1 MSDDGC
7 VACSEKR
14 AMREKREKVNTD
26 ITAIRE
32 KLEGISAQEYELKMT
47 LHSLS
52 CQLNE
57 MENEETELE
66 EFKRVVLSYGSE
78 E

>member
-1 MSDDGC
+1 MSGGGC

-47 LHSLS
+47 FHSLS
-52 CQLNE
+52 CQLSE
-57 MENEETELE
+57 MENEASELE
-66 EFKRVVLSYGSE
+66 EYKRVEGRRGGE

>member
-1 MSDDGC
+1 
-7 VACSEKR
+7 
-14 AMREKREKVNTD
+14 MREKREKVNTD

-47 LHSLS
+47 FHSLS
-52 CQLNE
+52 CQAS
-57 MENEETELE
+57 ELE
-66 EFKRVVLSYGSE
+66 EYKRVEGRRGGE